1 MLLLISNMMFIE
13 ERPKYYL
20 YIVFGLVPTYV
31 GLCGFIYMFIRQFGA
46 FAFFFGLYL
55 CFGAIAYGSLMR
67 YIHAQ

>member
-13 ERPKYYL
+13 ERPIYYP
-20 YIVFGLVPTYV
+20 YIIFGLVPAYAGFFALVYT
-31 GLCGFIYMFIRQFGA
+31 FIYNFGV

-55 CFGAIAYGSLMR
+55 CFGAIGYGALMR

>member
-20 YIVFGLVPTYV
+20 YIVFGLVPAYV
-31 GLCGFIYMFIRQFGA
+31 GLCGFVYAFIHQFGA

-55 CFGAIAYGSLMR
+55 CLGAIAYGGLMR